1 MKYTRKTGT
10 KIPRRIYIFT
20 EGSKTEPKYFREFIQ
35 YFKISQAQV
44 KVIDRETSAS
54 SPKSVI
60 NDMISYVQENKIYA
74 SITTKNDIYCLVI
87 DTDKWGLN
95 LIDAVN
101 EAHQRKYLV
110 ALSNPCFE
118 IWLLMHFQDADT
130 ILKNAHLLKTK
141 ADINAKIHSL
151 NIYNINIT
159 GKNEKDYFPRTDSAV
174 KTAEILDTKP
184 QQRLLQQIG
193 SRVYL
198 LVNILM
204 EYI

>member
-1 MKYTRKTGT
+1 
-10 KIPRRIYIFT
+10 
-20 EGSKTEPKYFREFIQ
+20 
-35 YFKISQAQV
+35 
-44 KVIDRETSAS
+44 
-54 SPKSVI
+54 
-60 NDMISYVQENKIYA
+60 MISYVQENKIYA

-151 NIYNINIT
+151 NIYDINIT

-198 LVNILM
+198 LVNILK

>member
-1 MKYTRKTGT
+1 
-10 KIPRRIYIFT
+10 
-20 EGSKTEPKYFREFIQ
+20 
-35 YFKISQAQV
+35 
-44 KVIDRETSAS
+44 
-54 SPKSVI
+54 
-60 NDMISYVQENKIYA
+60 MISYVQENKIYA

-87 DTDKWGLN
+87 DTDKWELN

-130 ILKNAHLLKTK
+130 ILKKANVLKTK
-141 ADINAKIHSL
+141 KDINIIIHSK
-151 NIYNINIT
+151 NICGITIT
-159 GKNEKDYFPRTDSAV
+159 GKNEIDYFPRTDSAV

-198 LVNILM
+198 LVNILK